1 MNDAEDF
8 PSPAPSTD
16 RDDPSARPVTGVP
29 ERLAR
34 CIADERLDVAVVG
47 EGAAAATAEIAA
59 GLLGVPL
66 ASIVKTMV
74 LTDGTRY
81 VAAIVPG
88 DQRLDRKRVAAALG
102 YTKLRFASAAEVLAQ
117 TGFPAGGVAPL
128 GFAHPTPVVVDDSLS
143 GPVVGG
149 GGREDLLIRIAVDD
163 IVRVHGARRAAICQP
178 S

>member
-1 MNDAEDF
+1 MNDAEEDQR
-8 PSPAPSTD
+8 PAPPTD
-16 RDDPSARPVTGVP
+16 PADPAAPTARGLP

-47 EGAAAATAEIAA
+47 QGAAAPTAEIAA
-59 GLLGVPL
+59 RLLGVPL

-74 LTDGTRY
+74 LTDGTRF
-81 VAAIVPG
+81 VAAILPG
-88 DQRLDRKRVAAALG
+88 DRRLDRKRVAAALG
-102 YTKLRFASAAEVLAQ
+102 IASLRLASAAEVLAQ

-128 GFAHPTPVVVDDSLS
+128 GFAHPTAVVVDDSLS

-163 IVRVHGARRAAICQP
+163 IVRVHGARRAAICQ
-178 S
+178 SS